1 MAAGRVTTEL
11 RCLVGRLYIRSLDV
25 AESFKHL
32 PQGFELARP
41 NTFDAKVL
49 ACLAYCA
56 GRRAERRVEGSQC
69 PAQFTGRPTPW
80 ASHPFSQP
88 IAEFDHQIGHESA
101 CKPSLS
107 YRQQVHITGDFAIG
121 ICATSSLGVRRRIK
135 DQGIRRRHGCDCTR
149 AANRARQVLNEADAR
164 DAGRRASAPAR
175 LAQGH
180 QQRGLRPSL
189 CRGPYS
195 RPCRGYRLAVGY
207 AKDGDKSKRCSAMRR
222 GG

>member
-1 MAAGRVTTEL
+1 MEQATRAGNLSQMRAAECNYKKQCPKKITAHRPMAAGRVTTEL

-69 PAQFTGRPTPW
+69 PAQFTGRPTPG

-107 YRQQVHITGDFAIG
+107 Y
-121 ICATSSLGVRRRIK
+121 
-135 DQGIRRRHGCDCTR
+135 
-149 AANRARQVLNEADAR
+149 
-164 DAGRRASAPAR
+164 
-175 LAQGH
+175 
-180 QQRGLRPSL
+180 
-189 CRGPYS
+189 
-195 RPCRGYRLAVGY
+195 
-207 AKDGDKSKRCSAMRR
+207 
-222 GG
+222 